1 MTFLMPDEATTPNQ
15 SGIPEL
21 MSNGMSN
28 TCLKQAVGFHLHTI
42 RYPGI
47 DSCISITIGFE
58 TGMVGLHLFRM
69 TMENTLEEA
78 VEQLKSE
85 SSKCT
90 GQITQILIAGNIEKW
105 MSKCPFHNYSL
116 SGDTSKNVQALLMEK
131 FDVAG
136 GLITTTQIRSDVEVM
151 MQKGQLSAA
160 NYETDD

>member
-1 MTFLMPDEATTPNQ
+1 MTFLMPDEATSTN

-21 MSNGMSN
+21 MSNGLSN
-28 TCLKQAVGFHLHTI
+28 SFLKQAVGFHLHTI

-90 GQITQILIAGNIEKW
+90 GQITQILGNL
-105 MSKCPFHNYSL
+105 Y
-116 SGDTSKNVQALLMEK
+116 
-131 FDVAG
+131 
-136 GLITTTQIRSDVEVM
+136 
-151 MQKGQLSAA
+151 
-160 NYETDD
+160 